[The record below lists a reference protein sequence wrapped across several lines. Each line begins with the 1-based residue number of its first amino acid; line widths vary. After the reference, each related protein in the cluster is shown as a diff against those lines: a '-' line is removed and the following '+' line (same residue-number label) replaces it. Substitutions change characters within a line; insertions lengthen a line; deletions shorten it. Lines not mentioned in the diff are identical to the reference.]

1 MLSDYFAGKNMP
13 KIVPV
18 EVSIVDKTPAH
29 R

>member
-1 MLSDYFAGKNMP
+1 MIREYFTGQNVP

-18 EVSIVDKTPAH
+18 EVGIVDKTPAH